1 MQSASINYCNPQGL
15 THQSKINNTV
25 IKNLHLSTLSKIIV
39 EELFQNSS
47 FILDTQ

>member
-1 MQSASINYCNPQGL
+1 MMNYCYPQGL
-15 THQSKINNTV
+15 THQYTKLRTKKNTV
-25 IKNLHLSTLSKIIV
+25 IKNLHLSTLSKIIL